1 MSTEK
6 FQGMLQKRVRNNVVG
21 DHVETNF
28 RRTCRKKVSSFFD
41 QADAEQWRRWFS
53 NNAFAVSDEIV
64 TYPGDSEFEKV
75 LVAVEGHCSWISG
88 HGLIEPKPIAMP
100 SASSEPQC
108 KSGYTQKHIP
118 TLGKEQLICRCGP
131 IVIISCGHT
140 RHLAENLQL
149 QGLEGEQRVDTLHL
163 EQNVE
168 FLRRT
173 KLRMTALVCARTENG
188 RQRRREVRQ
197 FKGSAVGWDAL
208 SRLFFN
214 ALNAIYCN

>member
-1 MSTEK
+1 MD
-6 FQGMLQKRVRNNVVG
+6 KRARPYRPQ
-21 DHVETNF
+21 TNGNAELF
-28 RRTCRKKVSSFFD
+28 IRTA
-41 QADAEQWRRWFS
+41 QEWGGIAE
-53 NNAFAVSDEIV
+53 N
-64 TYPGDSEFEKV
+64 
-75 LVAVEGHCSWISG
+75 
-88 HGLIEPKPIAMP
+88 
-100 SASSEPQC
+100 
-108 KSGYTQKHIP
+108 IP
-118 TLGKEQLICRCGP
+118 TLGKIQLICRCGP

-214 ALNAIYCN
+214 ALNVIYCN